1 MVPGLIPG
9 GDVRLRG
16 RVEGSCV
23 QEQEAWVEGLGRG
36 GGSSW
41 YLILESEMSNSRCM
55 RCRSVPWFSFRLVV
69 TTARNGFL
77 ASKGLGGES
86 SAVSQASGLNLRTHK
101 DPPDHT
107 EHGNLKAG
115 LLGQE
120 ETSPMRY
127 RAFLAP
133 AKVVLPAPPRGQ
145 SWVVSVPVYR
155 HRHGLV

>member
-1 MVPGLIPG
+1 
-9 GDVRLRG
+9 
-16 RVEGSCV
+16 
-23 QEQEAWVEGLGRG
+23 
-36 GGSSW
+36 
-41 YLILESEMSNSRCM
+41 MSNSRCM

-101 DPPDHT
+101 DPSDHT
-107 EHGNLKAG
+107 EHGNFKAG

-133 AKVVLPAPPRGQ
+133 HKAVIPAPPRGQ
-145 SWVVSVPVYR
+145 SWVISVPVYR
-155 HRHGLV
+155 HWGWPETWGSLRPWYPLVGRAQGGPGPRRWFRKTEQGPGS